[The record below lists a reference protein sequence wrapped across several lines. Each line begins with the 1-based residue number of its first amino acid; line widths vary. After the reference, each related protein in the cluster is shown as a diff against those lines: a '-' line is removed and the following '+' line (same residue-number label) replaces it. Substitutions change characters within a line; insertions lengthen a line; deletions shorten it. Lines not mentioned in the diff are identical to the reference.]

1 MTAREL
7 CQSTYRRTATLGKRR
22 GRDWEAAGAGNSA
35 GWGPLDPVAVN
46 RRSDPKT
53 PIATPAFCLNSFLI
67 QPFSAPPVFCFG
79 SSTGG
84 GRVIDRPTHSKTAT
98 EVAMNL
104 RRDQAFR
111 LAALAPAY
119 ADGLR
124 AAAFRRVSLLWM
136 AGISLLA
143 VGPITLVDVPIA
155 RWFAT
160 DPMPTWARGLLDI
173 ASIYGSVLG
182 LVGIGVLML
191 TSKKRRVQIP
201 RLVAMAAGGGA
212 VATITKLFVLR
223 PRPNS
228 LPLNWTAQEHAWVWS
243 FDPTLSQIAQFDA
256 STRAFPSATLA
267 MAASLTVGLWVMLP
281 RYRKIA
287 VALCIATMVVNMA
300 DGQHFASDMLGSAAI
315 GMLWSYVCFHPKL
328 MGDIFHRLEREDSRS
343 PSRKH
348 REKILRLEGGEAPF
362 EPSLTPETHDVA
374 AAASRP
380 SKAA

>member
-1 MTAREL
+1 
-7 CQSTYRRTATLGKRR
+7 
-22 GRDWEAAGAGNSA
+22 
-35 GWGPLDPVAVN
+35 
-46 RRSDPKT
+46 
-53 PIATPAFCLNSFLI
+53 
-67 QPFSAPPVFCFG
+67 
-79 SSTGG
+79 
-84 GRVIDRPTHSKTAT
+84 
-98 EVAMNL
+98 MNL

-155 RWFAT
+155 RWFAN
-160 DPMPTWARGLLDI
+160 DPLPMWMRGLLDV

-182 LVGIGVLML
+182 LVAIGVLML
-191 TSKKRRVQIP
+191 MSQKRRVQIP
-201 RLVAMAAGGGA
+201 RLIAMAAGGGA

-267 MAASLTVGLWVMLP
+267 MSASLTVGIWVMLP

-315 GMLWSYVCFHPKL
+315 GMLWSYVCFHPRL
-328 MGDIFHRLEREDSRS
+328 MGDIFHRLEREDSRRQV
-343 PSRKH
+343 RKH
-348 REKILRLEGGEAPF
+348 REKILKLERIEDSVEPPVAPA
-362 EPSLTPETHDVA
+362 STDAVA
-374 AAASRP
+374 GSGH